1 MKMEKIRINSAES
14 FFLSDVFV
22 QELAKFLDPLLKV
35 LPLSRLS
42 GGVIVNM
49 EVPVLSV
56 IFIKP

>member
-35 LPLSRLS
+35 LTLSHLS

-49 EVPVLSV
+49 EVTVLC
-56 IFIKP
+56 IILIEP

>member
-1 MKMEKIRINSAES
+1 MEKIRINSAES

-49 EVPVLSV
+49 EVTVLC
-56 IFIKP
+56 IILIEP

>member
-49 EVPVLSV
+49 EVTVLC
-56 IFIKP
+56 IILIEP

>member
-1 MKMEKIRINSAES
+1 MKNEKIRINSAES

-49 EVPVLSV
+49 EVTVLC
-56 IFIKP
+56 IILIEP